1 MNNKVH
7 IATKVSSFMA
17 NYRRELRMD
26 KDIKRK
32 EKVEK
37 AMEFIERM
45 KQVQEEAGMTLKKVQ
60 EDIKRQVDKERKESK
75 E

>member
-1 MNNKVH
+1 M
-7 IATKVSSFMA
+7 ATKVSSFMA

-37 AMEFIERM
+37 AIEFIERM